1 MNPRIFS
8 HWPPLSLPSTV
19 ARTKLVNHRG
29 EQGGVTVGEPDDR
42 AGRRGKSFTNSRA
55 TPLSRPAVRESTLLL
70 KGIRIHDI

>member
-29 EQGGVTVGEPDDR
+29 EDFREISNSKARTGVFLITEALLCPQKQQEHHEYIIHKR
-42 AGRRGKSFTNSRA
+42 AGEVCQR
-55 TPLSRPAVRESTLLL
+55 
-70 KGIRIHDI
+70 